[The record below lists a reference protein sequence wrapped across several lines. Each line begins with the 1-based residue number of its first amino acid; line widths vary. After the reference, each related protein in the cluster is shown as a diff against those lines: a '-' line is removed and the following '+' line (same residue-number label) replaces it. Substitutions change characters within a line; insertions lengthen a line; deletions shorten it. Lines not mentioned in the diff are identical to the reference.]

1 MGVVTTLAYAVHGI
15 AAGVWVGAMVLIA
28 WRVVPLA
35 AAGDLEPGTLE
46 SIADG
51 LSWITRT
58 NALLMPA
65 TGLWMAWTVY
75 DQLNG
80 LLVPPRGH
88 TVLLMTVLWL
98 VMTGLAEVGAARIR
112 GPASDGK
119 VRTAGRES
127 RRVLRAASL
136 VGVLLLGLGGYL
148 VGPPL

>member
-1 MGVVTTLAYAVHGI
+1 MGLLTTAAYAVHGI
-15 AAGVWVGAMVLIA
+15 AAGIWVGAVVLIA

-35 AAGDLEPGTLE
+35 SDGALEPETLE
-46 SIADG
+46 SVADG

-88 TVLLMTVLWL
+88 TVLVMTVLWL

-112 GPASDGK
+112 NAATDGK

-127 RRVLRAASL
+127 RRALRAASL
-136 VGVLLLGLGGYL
+136 VGVVLLGLGGYL

>member
-1 MGVVTTLAYAVHGI
+1 MGILTTAAYAIHGI
-15 AAGVWVGAMVLIA
+15 AAGIWIGAVVLVS

-35 AAGDLEPGTLE
+35 TDGALEPATLE
-46 SIADG
+46 SVADG

-75 DQLNG
+75 DQFAG

-88 TVLLMTVLWL
+88 TVLLMVVLWL
-98 VMTGLAEVGAARIR
+98 VMTGLAEIGAARIR
-112 GPASDGK
+112 EAAADGK

-127 RRVLRAASL
+127 RRALQAASV
-136 VGVLLLGLGGYL
+136 VGVVLLGLGGYL